1 MSAALVLNPL
11 LGAAPVDPARPSS
24 SDGAGFADVLAS
36 TTTAGTGVEASDAP
50 AVPLAQT
57 VAPATAGTVAA
68 TNLLAAS
75 AGKGLVQPVGPEGD
89 DALPVPQAGGAP
101 AAAIAAGAVVTPS
114 PSPLTPADAAS
125 PLAPKGDEV
134 GPDPEATAADTL
146 TPTVVAPAGLAPQG
160 AAASAP
166 REVQATA
173 TTGAATPLGAD
184 ATVAQASLA
193 GPAVAGGVDA
203 QAAPA
208 AAGGATSPDAPVSA
222 PEASAETPF
231 PTLPANEAAAEGAGL
246 NGRSSVPVN
255 AEAAS
260 QPGEPVAI
268 RSGAPP
274 AVSRPETSPVA
285 AVSVTTGNPAGA
297 DVEVSLP
304 APATPAA
311 AGAAAAAVEAS
322 PALVTTAVTAG
333 SPPAANGAVQ
343 AQLAAA
349 GAALLQKPAARRTDA
364 PAAAEVAQ
372 PATATVPSDAS
383 ASLELPAE
391 AEAATPPGASNGSLA
406 LNGQPGAATS
416 PTPGASAATTAGP
429 SGQPGGIASTT
440 GEAAPVALVDLEA
453 DLTALDATTDLPAGE
468 AARLLET
475 PLPTASSIVLQP
487 MVNDGR
493 FNAVAQISAQ
503 ILRRLEGQT
512 TRFELALTPED
523 LGRVDVMLEI
533 DGDGAVTARLA
544 FDNPAAAAELRA
556 QADQLRREL
565 EAAGLNVS
573 RDGLQFAERDARRDD
588 GGNDRRGAKAFAGAA
603 RLEADADVGLAA
615 YRMTTADG
623 RLDVRI

>member
-173 TTGAATPLGAD
+173 TTGASTPLGAD

-208 AAGGATSPDAPVSA
+208 AAGGATSPDAPVST
-222 PEASAETPF
+222 PVASVETPS
-231 PTLPANEAAAEGAGL
+231 PTLPATEGAGEGASL
-246 NGRSSVPVN
+246 NGRSSVSVN

-268 RSGAPP
+268 RPGAPP

-285 AVSVTTGNPAGA
+285 AVSVATGNPADA

-311 AGAAAAAVEAS
+311 AAAATVEAS
-322 PALVTTAVTAG
+322 PAVVTPALAVG

-406 LNGQPGAATS
+406 LNGRAGAATS